1 MRHRFRE
8 FVRLAAIGAV
18 AAASVIA
25 LVAVGSASADGPP
38 GGGGGFLTP
47 GASAGTGTAVTLPS
61 GFQDST
67 VITGLINP
75 TAVRFA
81 SDGRIFIAEKSGLI
95 KEFDNLSERRA
106 PP

>member
-47 GASAGTGTAVTLPS
+47 GASAGTGRGRNDAPICRAAEWNHNQMCNAVES
-61 GFQDST
+61 RS
-67 VITGLINP
+67 
-75 TAVRFA
+75 
-81 SDGRIFIAEKSGLI
+81 
-95 KEFDNLSERRA
+95 
-106 PP
+106 